1 MPGRF
6 DQLTDSPESK
16 RRHIVVNILIL
27 PFRDQIGF
35 MPNTYIA
42 AISDIPAKARP
53 GRQMSQ
59 ISVLRVSSE
68 SPKGLPVL
76 KKQYRSAKPDVAAH
90 WTAVFRAPGRDRCL
104 SRRAS
109 ARSIA
114 FADPSPKRRRP

>member
-68 SPKGLPVL
+68 STKGLPVL
-76 KKQYRSAKPDVAAH
+76 KKQYRSTKPDGAGAE
-90 WTAVFRAPGRDRCL
+90 
-104 SRRAS
+104 
-109 ARSIA
+109 ARSA
-114 FADPSPKRRRP
+114 YGALPKTPAATYEFSMSD